1 MAAPVMTERRFYVYF
16 MTNYSRHVLYIGVTN
31 DVERRIWEHRQGK
44 GSAFAKTYHVDR
56 LVYVE
61 EYPTAPEAIA
71 REKQL
76 KGWKRARNI
85 PLVAECN
92 PKGDAFM
99 PEVNP
104 PWPCATRRTLRWCGQ
119 SW

>member
-1 MAAPVMTERRFYVYF
+1 MTERRFYVYF
-16 MTNYSRHVLYIGVTN
+16 MTNYSRRVLYIGVTN

-44 GSAFAKTYHVDR
+44 GSEFAKTYHVDR

-76 KGWKRARNI
+76 KGWKRVRKNA
-85 PLVAECN
+85 LVAESN
-92 PKGDAFM
+92 PKWEDLV
-99 PEVNP
+99 PEENTP
-104 PWPCATRRTLRWCGQ
+104 
-119 SW
+119 SS